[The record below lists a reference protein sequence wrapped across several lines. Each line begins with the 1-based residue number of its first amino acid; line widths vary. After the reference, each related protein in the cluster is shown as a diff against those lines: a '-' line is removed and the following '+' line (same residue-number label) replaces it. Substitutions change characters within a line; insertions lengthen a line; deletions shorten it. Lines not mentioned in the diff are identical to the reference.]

1 MRRRGGRNWF
11 LPETP
16 DVIGML
22 VDQARVTV
30 DGMNAFAAWAA
41 GDEAS
46 GLAVRDFEHAADT
59 LKRALADTV
68 REAFTTPRDPE
79 DLFELSRGLD
89 EVLNGAKNTVR
100 EAEALELEPD
110 EAMADMARCL
120 AAGVVS
126 LHDAF
131 SSLGNEHDETAGT
144 AAAAAVKAQRDLE
157 RAYRKAMSA
166 LLRASDDLREVVG
179 RQELYRR
186 LSEISEKILAVAD
199 RVGYSMAKET

>member
-1 MRRRGGRNWF
+1 MRRHLGRHWF

-22 VDQARVTV
+22 VDQAKVTI

-46 GLAVRDFEHAADT
+46 GRAVRDAEHAADA
-59 LKRALADTV
+59 LKRSLAETV
-68 REAFTTPRDPE
+68 RGAFTTPRDPE

-110 EAMADMARCL
+110 EAMADMARHL
-120 AAGVVS
+120 AAGVVA

-131 SSLGNEHDETAGT
+131 SCLGEENDEAAGD
-144 AAAAAVKAQRDLE
+144 AAATAVKAQRDLE
-157 RAYRKAMSA
+157 RGYRKAMSA

-186 LSEISEKILAVAD
+186 LSEISERILAVAD
-199 RVGYSMAKET
+199 RVGYSMAKEA